1 MWPCLF
7 HTCLFVR
14 GLQSSGQRSVKHG
27 HLSQW
32 PHLFLSGGTRRS
44 LALRQLMLG
53 SAPVL
58 QGRTG
63 ILPGGGLG
71 SWLLTTPVGFQP
83 AALPKEDSKLKESS
97 RPCEWQVKTYRTVQ
111 SKALPRSVLSCCCT
125 LGHMLLGD
133 KGDTRLFSSAGLWNH
148 LGRIFLIENQNTPWC
163 LTNLQSEKSAS
174 AHAAGR
180 QEEGPIPWKKIFFKI
195 SLKWYLCAFAKL
207 PLSESKSQAVC
218 IWEHMLCR

>member
-7 HTCLFVR
+7 HTRLFVR

-32 PHLFLSGGTRRS
+32 LHLFFSGGTRRS

-53 SAPVL
+53 SAPVP

-71 SWLLTTPVGFQP
+71 SWLLTTPVGFQL

-111 SKALPRSVLSCCCT
+111 SKALPRSVLSCCYT

-133 KGDTRLFSSAGLWNH
+133 KEDTRLFSSAGLEP
-148 LGRIFLIENQNTPWC
+148 LGKNILDWEPKHSMMLNQPAKWKISIGPC
-163 LTNLQSEKSAS
+163 SRK
-174 AHAAGR
+174 AGGR
-180 QEEGPIPWKKIFFKI
+180 TYTLKIFFFQNI
-195 SLKWYLCAFAKL
+195 
-207 PLSESKSQAVC
+207 P
-218 IWEHMLCR
+218 